1 MTKARDIAN
10 LVDSN
15 GDVVSGALDNVPA
28 SDNASALT
36 TGTLPDGRFPATLPA
51 SSGANLTALPA
62 ANLTGTLPALNG
74 SSLTSL
80 SAANLTGSLPA
91 GMGGKLLQMQMVN
104 GTATQTSSS
113 SWSDVATVNIT
124 PTASGNKFIILSSGT
139 IYVDRGADQLLGEAR
154 LRITAPSDSTL
165 TPNNN
170 AGTGLHNR
178 YTNFYNDSAKA
189 GMQAGWLHNH
199 IYTTSSTSQHTFVL
213 QIHDQNNGGNNSR
226 TRMTV
231 PSIIIMEVA

>member
-1 MTKARDIAN
+1 
-10 LVDSN
+10 
-15 GDVVSGALDNVPA
+15 
-28 SDNASALT
+28 
-36 TGTLPDGRFPATLPA
+36 
-51 SSGANLTALPA
+51 
-62 ANLTGTLPALNG
+62 
-74 SSLTSL
+74 
-80 SAANLTGSLPA
+80 
-91 GMGGKLLQMQMVN
+91 MVN